1 MLMDKQPFR
10 GARRFSSIQG
20 PGPPLLLTCLS
31 LIFPICSVGGAP
43 QLSQLLGDK
52 EHPGRGKGNGTTH
65 LHQPELT
72 S

>member
-10 GARRFSSIQG
+10 GACRFSSIQG
-20 PGPPLLLTCLS
+20 PGPPLLLTCHS

-52 EHPGRGKGNGTTH
+52 EHQSRGKGNGTTH